1 MSGGPEL
8 GRWIRDDH
16 TDSSGESS
24 EIVKTKLSPPS
35 PRIEEVL
42 RPELLELLDAG
53 SVRKLTLIGAPA
65 GYGKT
70 TLLSQWRRSQEP
82 NLPFAWVSLDEQDN
96 DPIRL
101 WKHIIEALDRVTP
114 DGRFGAD
121 TLAGLGIGAI
131 NLLET
136 TLPTLINSL
145 AELPQRV
152 ALVLDDYHWITKSDC
167 NETVAFLVEHLPQT
181 VHLVISTRSDPPLG
195 LGRLRARGEVNE
207 LRTEQLAFSEEE
219 AASLVRERLGLSIG
233 RADIAKLLERTEGW
247 PARIYLA
254 AFSMKGR
261 DAHAYVTS
269 LRGSSRYIV
278 DLLAEEVLAAASE
291 EERRFMVRTSVLE
304 EMSGSLCD
312 EVLEMEG
319 SGKLLCDLEHSNL
332 LVIPLNDTGGWYR
345 YHHLLADF
353 LSYEL
358 KNTHPKL
365 VPVLHGRASAWFER
379 EGQIEMAIEHA
390 AAAGAYER
398 AGQLIAR
405 HSFGYVAT
413 GQTTTLRGWLDALPE
428 DLVGR
433 TASLALV
440 EAWIRA
446 LHGQWEVTER
456 FLALAEDSSH
466 QGNLPDGTPSVE
478 AGVTL
483 VRGFCGYEGVQAWV
497 TAAQR
502 AAELE
507 SGKISPR
514 TALVHLGLGMG
525 RYCSGD
531 ITQARRILEEGL
543 RLTYSNQPV
552 LQIAMLSFLSFAV
565 LDEGRPKEAEWLAR
579 EAGALSN
586 RFNLQG
592 IPQASLARIALGR
605 VLAERGNLAEA
616 QTDLENGLSALRKL
630 PGMSPWPSLVGL
642 LALVPVRIA
651 RNDRS
656 GARARLAE
664 ARAILEM
671 YPDAGIFPDLFER
684 QERKLRKS
692 KMRNGAPD
700 GQLTERELDVL
711 RLLDEERSVTELG
724 KLLYVAPSTIR
735 SHIKSIYR
743 KLGVSSRKD
752 AVQQAYARRLI

>member
-1 MSGGPEL
+1 M
-8 GRWIRDDH
+8 H
-16 TDSSGESS
+16 TRSLNLLNETPRMKKRPIKSAPITTSMITRASGEG
-24 EIVKTKLSPPS
+24 S
-35 PRIEEVL
+35 PR
-42 RPELLELLDAG
+42 LLSQEYSGLKSRLKTTAKKMG
-53 SVRKLTLIGAPA
+53 FRIGAPRRIPTSTTTVVARTSITRKKEGCRSAVAMASGTPPLPPTGSFKDSFMIQLPSCAWPYARSRASLSPSCVRLAWIYHWSSCACFGPSVGMEPPRA
-65 GYGKT
+65 GAT
-70 TLLSQWRRSQEP
+70 TAPFFSGASGAIFSTRWAYAVERGAALTPCNITLRSTVKATTSSIRPRPASRGASATTIRPRTSEASPRGPNQPMNSIERPLSLVPIKEP

-247 PARIYLA
+247 PAGIYLA

-483 VRGFCGYEGVQAWV
+483 VRGFFG
-497 TAAQR
+497 
-502 AAELE
+502 
-507 SGKISPR
+507 
-514 TALVHLGLGMG
+514 
-525 RYCSGD
+525 
-531 ITQARRILEEGL
+531 
-543 RLTYSNQPV
+543 
-552 LQIAMLSFLSFAV
+552 
-565 LDEGRPKEAEWLAR
+565 
-579 EAGALSN
+579 
-586 RFNLQG
+586 
-592 IPQASLARIALGR
+592 
-605 VLAERGNLAEA
+605 
-616 QTDLENGLSALRKL
+616 
-630 PGMSPWPSLVGL
+630 
-642 LALVPVRIA
+642 
-651 RNDRS
+651 
-656 GARARLAE
+656 
-664 ARAILEM
+664 
-671 YPDAGIFPDLFER
+671 
-684 QERKLRKS
+684 
-692 KMRNGAPD
+692 
-700 GQLTERELDVL
+700 
-711 RLLDEERSVTELG
+711 
-724 KLLYVAPSTIR
+724 
-735 SHIKSIYR
+735 
-743 KLGVSSRKD
+743 
-752 AVQQAYARRLI
+752 